1 MEIRMDSH
9 EGAKVSGIDTV
20 LAEIQRRL
28 KADPQKW
35 LQVLKKNPADLA
47 NLEQEIHREF
57 AKMADQM
64 TAGLLAEAT
73 DPADFTDAAK
83 KK

>member
-9 EGAKVSGIDTV
+9 EGTKVRGIDTV
-20 LAEIQRRL
+20 LAEILRRL
-28 KADPQKW
+28 QGDPQKW
-35 LQVLKKNPADLA
+35 LKVLKKNPAEFA

-57 AKMADQM
+57 ARMADRM
-64 TAGLLAEAT
+64 MAGLLAEAT
-73 DPADFTDAAK
+73 APAAFTDDAK

>member
-9 EGAKVSGIDTV
+9 QGTKVSSMDLV

-28 KADPQKW
+28 KAEPQKW
-35 LQVLKKNPADLA
+35 LKVLKNNPGDFA
-47 NLEQEIHREF
+47 NLEQEVHRDF
-57 AKMADQM
+57 ARMADEVV
-64 TAGLLAEAT
+64 AGLLAEAT
-73 DPADFTDAAK
+73 APASFADAAK